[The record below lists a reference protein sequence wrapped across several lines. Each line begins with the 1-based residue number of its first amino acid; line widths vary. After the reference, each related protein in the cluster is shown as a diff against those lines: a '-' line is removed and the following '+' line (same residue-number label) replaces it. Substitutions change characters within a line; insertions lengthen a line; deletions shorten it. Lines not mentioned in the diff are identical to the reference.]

1 MGLPS
6 LIKNNP
12 YYQKPE
18 VAGKFQGYTQAAA
31 GISSLLPEESN
42 PYAFDKFSPLK
53 AGSQGAQLGA
63 SFGPVGAIV
72 GAGVGAIAGG
82 VGEALN
88 QAKELDRTQTSFNT
102 MEYDE
107 YGQPVF
113 KGGELAQGISNLGNI
128 NSAYEDSQWGDFNRR
143 KMKKTRN
150 ALSAGINKAQDEFNQ
165 ANIAYNQNFL
175 ARQQYEDQLKKNNIY
190 NFPMQLT

>member
-1 MGLPS
+1 MS

-42 PYAFDKFSPLK
+42 PYSYDKFSSLK
-53 AGSQGAQLGA
+53 GASQGAQLGA
-63 SFGPVGAIV
+63 TFGPVGALV
-72 GAGVGAIAGG
+72 GAGIGGIAGG
-82 VGEALN
+82 VGEAIN
-88 QAKELDRTQTSFNT
+88 QAKELDRTQTSFDT
-102 MEYDE
+102 IDYDQH
-107 YGQPVF
+107 GQPVF
-113 KGGELAQGISNLGNI
+113 QGGQLAQGITNLNNI
-128 NSAYEDSQWGDFNRR
+128 SGAYNKTKFGDFNRN
-143 KMKKTRN
+143 KMKNTRN
-150 ALSAGINKAQDEFNQ
+150 KLSAGIEDSQNQFNQ

-190 NFPMQLT
+190 NFPMQLV